1 MCSKFTK
8 QFIATV
14 WFLVVIMGVLHTPL
28 AVWAAD
34 IDGTD
39 KWAWSSHAGWN
50 NFKPTHGGVSVYADH
65 LEGYAWAENIGWIR
79 LGAYTGGGDHTYTNT
94 GNADYGV
101 NRNPATGRLSG
112 FGWATNAG
120 WINFSP
126 TDGGVFIDPSTG
138 DFSGCAWAENIGWIK
153 LKGTAA
159 DAATYKVGL
168 SESTLTV
175 TNGTGSGSY
184 LPGTVVNIAANVP
197 AAGQVFDKWTG
208 DTANIANINLS
219 DTTLVMPF
227 ADTTVVAT
235 YKAQGSDST
244 RYTLT
249 VINGTG
255 SGSYLPGTV
264 VTISANAPEADY
276 VFDKWTGATANIA
289 NINLPDTTLVMPFAD
304 TTVVATYKARDSDST
319 RYTLTVINGTGS
331 GSYLPGTVVTISA
344 NAPEADYAFD
354 KWVGQTETVKD
365 INSAT
370 TTVNMPF
377 HEVTVK
383 AEYIY
388 QYKPVPPG
396 VGDLQMTINPFPMG
410 WTLARWRLDGGNWF
424 SQGTFSVSLTPG
436 VHTVAFESVPGWI
449 TPQPLN
455 VDITEGQTTPVTAVY
470 LPEPSAPEPITPV
483 WLNANPDV
491 DLSSK
496 IRQGQI
502 LVPTLPLL
510 DLGSGPI
517 LSVRN
522 LIEEL
527 LGVGGDQAAG
537 ASQPMFTLDTD
548 AQTGLITVQG
558 KAMAPYVI
566 YAQLSALQSTALED
580 QIVFNADGNLLL
592 VRRNLAML
600 LVWAGGDCEGLLRSL
615 AGYQLF
621 AFMETHSG
629 LIAVTTGG
637 GLEHYLLRF
646 GYALSQGA
654 TAQPTLVYDET
665 DNALY
670 LANPNGRQRLTP
682 FAHHIDDLRTWLAQL
697 GWSVSIDPISGHFLV
712 AGSDGILLWQG
723 ILDLLVSVDQTA
735 VDFSVESAGDV
746 NGDGLGDVR
755 LRGAGYAQVI
765 FSQPLD

>member
-1 MCSKFTK
+1 MLRNKMNVTKENWHMCSKFTK

-235 YKAQGSDST
+235 YKAQG
-244 RYTLT
+244 
-249 VINGTG
+249 
-255 SGSYLPGTV
+255 
-264 VTISANAPEADY
+264 
-276 VFDKWTGATANIA
+276 
-289 NINLPDTTLVMPFAD
+289 
-304 TTVVATYKARDSDST
+304 SDST